1 MALIVESGNGD
12 STSESYISVADA
24 NVFHSSRGN
33 TDWEDIDTPDKESA
47 LRRATDFMQQIY
59 RMRWKGTR
67 RLSTQALDWPRICV
81 VLDDVDYAEVPSDEV
96 PLLVKHA
103 CAMLAL
109 KAHTEDLA
117 PDVDPVVKREK
128 VDMIEIEY
136 GNSVPYKRFR
146 AVDALLAPLLSS
158 SGSNL
163 KVVRA

>member
-1 MALIVESGNGD
+1 MALVTEDGTGF
-12 STSESYISVADA
+12 STSESLCSVADA
-24 NVFHSSRGN
+24 NVFHEKRGN
-33 TDWEDIDTPDKESA
+33 TVWENIDTPDKEIL
-47 LRRATDFMQQIY
+47 LRKATDNMQQMY
-59 RMRWKGTR
+59 RGRWKGMRVTT
-67 RLSTQALDWPRICV
+67 TQALDWPRACV
-81 VLDDVDYAEVPSDEV
+81 YLDDIGTTIPINEV

-117 PDVDPVVKREK
+117 PDVDRVVKREK
-128 VDMIEIEY
+128 VDTIEIEY